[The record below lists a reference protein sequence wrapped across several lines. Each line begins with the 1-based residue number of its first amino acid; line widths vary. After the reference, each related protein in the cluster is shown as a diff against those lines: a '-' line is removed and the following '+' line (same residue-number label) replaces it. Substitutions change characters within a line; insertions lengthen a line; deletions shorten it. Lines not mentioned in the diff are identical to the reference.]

1 MYRLFF
7 IGKLGWN
14 RQKKLKKKKKAKAK
28 QHPKA
33 ELSLFEILLSSSR
46 YHPKVSDFLKNVQN
60 TSESV
65 YWGYMIMDAD
75 TGILKVVN

>member
-1 MYRLFF
+1 MLRLHVLSNYVQAFLYRQARLESA
-7 IGKLGWN
+7 
-14 RQKKLKKKKKAKAK
+14 KKKKKKKKAKAK

-46 YHPKVSDFLKNVQN
+46 YHPKVRDFLKNVQN

-65 YWGYMIMDAD
+65 Y
-75 TGILKVVN
+75 